1 MGFAHRKVGLKR
13 CREREVQSHGLEG
26 KIFFRKAWE
35 GGSVRGRSICLGRE
49 RRQHS
54 TVKPVPGALLG
65 QRCNRGSSLGSVAT
79 SKPLSL
85 PMEEGF
91 RDLES

>member
-35 GGSVRGRSICLGRE
+35 GGSVRGRSICLGSSGSE
-49 RRQHS
+49 MQQGILS
-54 TVKPVPGALLG
+54 GK
-65 QRCNRGSSLGSVAT
+65 RGYLKTFELAHGGR
-79 SKPLSL
+79 L
-85 PMEEGF
+85 
-91 RDLES
+91 